1 VSEPLADV
9 IARMQ
14 DRYRPHAQASP
25 VTATRKA
32 TDSATAM
39 TGGPSGDRGSV
50 LAGAPMQ
57 PPTRPR
63 RVNTNANRRNGGKYG
78 GTFQPTAAHFA
89 GNPIPAMARATAPDV
104 MPTHGA
110 RVAGTR
116 VAAGVTLSEA
126 EASGAD
132 GGYRAWQAARQNL
145 ARDAGD
151 ILPTGESYPTGI
163 TASGRLSPSPRY

>member
-1 VSEPLADV
+1 MSEPLADV

-14 DRYRPHAQASP
+14 DRYRPHAVPP
-25 VTATRKA
+25 VTATRKT
-32 TDSATAM
+32 TDAATAM

-78 GTFQPTAAHFA
+78 GTFRPTVAHFV
-89 GNPIPAMARATAPDV
+89 GNPVPATERATAPDV
-104 MPTHGA
+104 MPSH
-110 RVAGTR
+110 GTR
-116 VAAGVTLSEA
+116 VAGRTNFEDAQVIGI
-126 EASGAD
+126 D
-132 GGYRAWQAARQNL
+132 GGYRAWAIARQNL

-151 ILPTGESYPTGI
+151 ILPTGESYPTGV